1 MYVVQESDDR
11 QTWVLKAPGEQVMAD
26 FPHTAEGHTDAV
38 RVCNLLNGAQQPVAV
53 QLGDIDF
60 KIIPKTGSL
69 EISFDS
75 GLDQVSRILC
85 PYEIELLILWLGKYG
100 LTS

>member
-1 MYVVQESDDR
+1 MYVVQEAYDERS
-11 QTWVLKAPGEQVMAD
+11 WIIKFPGEQIMAD
-26 FPHTAEGHTDAV
+26 FPRLEDAV

-60 KIIPKTGSL
+60 KIIPKTGCL

-85 PYEIELLILWLGKYG
+85 PYEIELLIHWLGKYG